1 MRVLYFRKVS
11 GSKVFNF
18 HLIRTLSFFLGKS
31 DSKKRWRVLINEIFW
46 SAKAQEG
53 PT

>member
-1 MRVLYFRKVS
+1 MFQKSSSKEGFRV
-11 GSKVFNF
+11 

-31 DSKKRWRVLINEIFW
+31 NSKKRWRVLINEIFW
-46 SAKAQEG
+46 SAKAREG

>member
-1 MRVLYFRKVS
+1 MFQKS
-11 GSKVFNF
+11 FSKEGFHV

-31 DSKKRWRVLINEIFW
+31 DSKKGGGVLINEIFC
-46 SAKAQEG
+46 SAKAREG